1 MASGHND
8 EGVEKVVVVVFPGWS
23 RTILFFVW
31 LWSVCRDLCIW
42 LPCKSWYKNCTL
54 ASIPKPLK
62 FLRPHYPLLKVMYEL
77 ARTIAKSTTCWN
89 TDSAPGDS
97 TVLVKQQS
105 IADNGGQ
112 GGVNRRQT
120 K

>member
-1 MASGHND
+1 M
-8 EGVEKVVVVVFPGWS
+8 
-23 RTILFFVW
+23 
-31 LWSVCRDLCIW
+31 
-42 LPCKSWYKNCTL
+42 
-54 ASIPKPLK
+54 
-62 FLRPHYPLLKVMYEL
+62 RPHYPLLKVMYEL

-97 TVLVKQQS
+97 TVLVQQQS